1 MDSASQNKH
10 FNNCLHK
17 SAESAV
23 TAPDSAGTVPDS
35 AVTAPYSAGTGPDSA
50 VTAPESAV
58 SSGFH
63 DFELTNAADSAILP
77 YRQLKSQEII
87 HCGISP

>member
-10 FNNCLHK
+10 FNTCLHY

-23 TAPDSAGTVPDS
+23 TAPD
-35 AVTAPYSAGTGPDSA
+35 SAGTGPDSA

-58 SSGFH
+58 SSRFH

-77 YRQLKSQEII
+77 YRQLKSREII